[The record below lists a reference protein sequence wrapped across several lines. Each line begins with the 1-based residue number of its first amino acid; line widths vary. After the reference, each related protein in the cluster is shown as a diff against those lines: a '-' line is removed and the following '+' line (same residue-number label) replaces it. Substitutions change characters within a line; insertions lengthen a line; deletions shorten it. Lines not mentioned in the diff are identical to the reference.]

1 MWKGCVSRRWKAADW
16 AGPWAPLRPGRAAPG
31 PALARGLARGRGHL
45 QGGLWG
51 WPCLREGNRPAAPG
65 WSLLLWKKR
74 GRMAHGLRGHRWHGP
89 QWPARPAPK
98 AALRRRYRE
107 GLADI
112 RAADRAVVGSGRVV
126 ASRSACER
134 RHSGGEIGHA
144 AAEFCKLRQG
154 LFENGIVVRHSPTIG
169 QPSPCRKF
177 SVADDASRQRQA
189 QPDDKVMA
197 FSISRCASR
206 PGGGCRASRRS
217 SGSYC
222 SGRSPS
228 GRPARSA
235 SRRAPR
241 HRRDGRP
248 SRARRPARLA
258 QMKKPPSLP
267 GRPSSAR

>member
-1 MWKGCVSRRWKAADW
+1 MRSCGGGRGRLRGGRRTLRLRSLRFFRGVWFFLGGLGGSPPLGCGRGAFLD
-16 AGPWAPLRPGRAAPG
+16 AGRLRTGLGRG
-31 PALARGLARGRGHL
+31 LRCDRDGLLLDLLLARGLARGRGHL

-197 FSISRCASR
+197 FSMI
-206 PGGGCRASRRS
+206 
-217 SGSYC
+217 
-222 SGRSPS
+222 
-228 GRPARSA
+228 
-235 SRRAPR
+235 PR
-241 HRRDGRP
+241 W
-248 SRARRPARLA
+248 L
-258 QMKKPPSLP
+258 
-267 GRPSSAR
+267 